1 MDIPII
7 IICYNN
13 YKYVENTLN
22 MIKNIN
28 ISYYNNIK
36 ILDNCSECND
46 TRNFL
51 KKCDVPII
59 YNNINAGPWI
69 SSNNNSELYNSLP
82 DKFIITDPDLEFNK
96 NLPNNF
102 IDILSNL
109 SDKYMCNK
117 IGFALDIGDYY
128 NMYQYNNYF
137 DNSNIYDWEKQ
148 FWIHK
153 IYDEN
158 YELYNACI
166 DTTFCLINKNYNS
179 INIRIAGN
187 FTAKHLPWY
196 INNKIYNVYENYI
209 TYKQQTNIST
219 ISKIITHYIENNYL
233 KINKNNEVFFIK
245 INEDNPNFNFWK
257 NIYTNW
263 EKDTFDIFD
272 KYLCKNKIFIDIGGW
287 VGTTSIYASRK
298 SKHVYVIEADKQ
310 SVIDMK
316 NNLEINCENNYTV
329 INKAIYNID
338 DITIKFGKN
347 LHMNQSKMNDS
358 TSQIYDDND
367 ISDEYYLIY
376 TITLVKLI
384 ENNKIN
390 FGEISL
396 IKVDI
401 EGGEEFILNDL
412 YNIYLTYNIPIYISF
427 HFAWWKNK
435 NLDRFDFLTNTNK
448 EYINLNPFTSVIFN
462 HEYFNNCN

>member
-7 IICYNN
+7 IISYNN

-36 ILDNCSECND
+36 ILDNCSKCNN

-51 KKCDVPII
+51 KKCDVPVI
-59 YNNINAGPWI
+59 YNNINTGPWI

-82 DKFIITDPDLEFNK
+82 DKFIITDPDLDFNK

-102 IDILSNL
+102 IDILSKL

-117 IGFALDIGDYY
+117 IGFALDINDYY

-137 DNSNIYDWEKQ
+137 DNHNIYDWEKQ

-158 YELYNACI
+158 YELYNAGV
-166 DTTFCLINKNYNS
+166 DTTFCLINKNYNN

-219 ISKIITHYIENNYL
+219 ISKIIIYYIENNYL

-245 INEDNPNFNFWK
+245 NNEVNPNFNFWK
-257 NIYTNW
+257 YVYTNW
-263 EKDTFDIFD
+263 KKDTFDIFD

-287 VGTTSIYASRK
+287 NGTTSMYGSRK

-316 NNLEINCENNYTV
+316 NNLEINCENNYTL

-338 DITIKFGKN
+338 DITVKLGKK
-347 LHMNQSKMNDS
+347 LFMNQSKMNDS

-367 ISDEYYLIY
+367 ISDEYYSID

-412 YNIYLTYNIPIYISF
+412 YNIYFTYNIPIYISF
-427 HFAWWKNK
+427 HYAWWKNK